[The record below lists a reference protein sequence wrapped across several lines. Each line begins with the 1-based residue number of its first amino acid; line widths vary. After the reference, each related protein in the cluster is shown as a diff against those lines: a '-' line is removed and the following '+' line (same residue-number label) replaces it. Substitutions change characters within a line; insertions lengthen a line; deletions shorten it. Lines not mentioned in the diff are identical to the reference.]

1 MFSASNETISMERE
15 RETKDTKGIFTQKSK
30 YKQCHAKQTNYNK
43 TKPTVHIKYNIEK
56 AKY

>member
-1 MFSASNETISMERE
+1 MKQFQWKE
-15 RETKDTKGIFTQKSK
+15 RETKDTKGIFTHKSK
-30 YKQCHAKQTNYNK
+30 YKQCHAKQTNYNE